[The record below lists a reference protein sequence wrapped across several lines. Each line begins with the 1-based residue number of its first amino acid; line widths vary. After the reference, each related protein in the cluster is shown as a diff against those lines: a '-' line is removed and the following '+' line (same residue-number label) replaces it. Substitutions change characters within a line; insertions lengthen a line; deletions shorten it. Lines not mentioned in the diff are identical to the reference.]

1 MSQVMFDLDVLR
13 TFSTGIALGSFA
25 RAADK
30 LGRSTSAVSAQLK
43 KLESQAGTA
52 LFRKAGRGLELT
64 DAGETLLAY
73 AHRMLELN
81 DEASAAMRGVDLQGS
96 VRLGLQEDFGE
107 TLLPAVLGRF
117 ARAHPKVRIEACV
130 ARSGE
135 LRERLELGQLDLALA
150 WDAGDQPLS
159 PYAERVARLPLLWI
173 GPRTPERVEAP
184 WWTQREQQH
193 GAGARQPE
201 SKEPLPLIM
210 LDAPCPL
217 REIVITALDKA
228 GVPWRRAFGSA
239 SLAAL
244 WAAASAGLG
253 LTVRTPFGLP
263 SHVRAIDRSTLALPA
278 LPQISLV
285 LYRAQALPEAPASRL
300 AGLLLEAVRQHV
312 QPAGLPMR
320 ENPPLETRTK
330 VVRHGNAKLPAPV
343 G

>member
-13 TFSTGIALGSFA
+13 SFSTGIALGSYA
-25 RAADK
+25 RAADR

-43 KLESQAGTA
+43 KLEAQAGTV

-81 DEASAAMRGVDLQGS
+81 EEASAAMRGADLQGW

-130 ARSGE
+130 ARSSE

-150 WDAGDQPLS
+150 WDAGDQPPSLH
-159 PYAERVARLPLLWI
+159 AERVARLPLQWI
-173 GPRTPERVEAP
+173 GPASGGALDAAWWKERER
-184 WWTQREQQH
+184 RE
-193 GAGARQPE
+193 GGSRGARK
-201 SKEPLPLIM
+201 SKEPLPLVL

-217 REIVITALDKA
+217 RDIVTKALDRA
-228 GVPWRRAFGSA
+228 GVPWRHAFTSA

-244 WAAASAGLG
+244 WAASSAGLG

-263 SHVRAIDRSTLALPA
+263 SHVRAIDRTAIGLPA
-278 LPQISLV
+278 LPQMSMA
-285 LYRAQALPEAPASRL
+285 LYRAQANAEAPVGRL
-300 AGLLLEAVRQHV
+300 ATLLLEAVRQHV
-312 QPAGLPMR
+312 QVDAS
-320 ENPPLETRTK
+320 PL
-330 VVRHGNAKLPAPV
+330 H
-343 G
+343 

>member
-1 MSQVMFDLDVLR
+1 MTQVMFDLDVLR
-13 TFSTGIALGSFA
+13 TFSTGMALGSYA

-43 KLESQAGTA
+43 KLEAQAGTV
-52 LFRKAGRGLELT
+52 LFRKEGRGLALT

-81 DEASAAMRGVDLQGS
+81 DEASAALRGVDLQGW

-173 GPRTPERVEAP
+173 GPTAPERVDAP
-184 WWTQREQQH
+184 WWTEREH
-193 GAGARQPE
+193 RAGVRAVK

-217 REIVITALDKA
+217 REIVITALDRA
-228 GVPWRRAFGSA
+228 GLPWRRAFGSA

-244 WAAASAGLG
+244 WAATSAGLG

-263 SHVRAIDRSTLALPA
+263 SHVRTLDRSVLSLPA

-285 LYRAQALPEAPASRL
+285 LYRAQARAEAPASRL
-300 AGLLLEAVRQHV
+300 ATLLLEAVRQHAQLQAV
-312 QPAGLPMR
+312 
-320 ENPPLETRTK
+320 PPR
-330 VVRHGNAKLPAPV
+330 
-343 G
+343 